1 MRPDMITM
9 TSQHEDVWPM
19 SSGPVRPGILWY
31 GIAEELSSGEI
42 DNVVLAFSYGNKT
55 AGLVNL
61 PTAWVPAFAAIPAW
75 CWEVWFQDPASWL
88 ENIASYGIDLM
99 KVHDLISTQGS
110 RSIIVRSS
118 AVGEGLDDR
127 GRFVSTVIDRQSSV
141 NDLIAAMIEIYA
153 DFASKGAP
161 NAMALC
167 VQVYFKPDIAGHVSN
182 EVRLSATRN
191 QWKFGVRTPSFA
203 PDRGI
208 NSRFAEPPVE
218 DQPLAVWHS
227 KDTGAVLRRTCNWI
241 NKRVYG
247 RSHLEWCVSG
257 NQMHLVQ
264 WDQEEPTSP
273 GINPHQRAAIWSGN
287 SDSTPTVSAS
297 DRFKLHRI
305 QDDPPWQKLKNIRDF
320 WVDADPPRHHMYVVS
335 GDSVVEAL
343 SSDFDRRRLIAE
355 IDKLTGGRAVLRTDC
370 KDPTVPRFNLP
381 RTNTVSGE
389 KASVWLKDTITSMLA
404 RGVLAADV
412 AFIMHRYI
420 PARAA
425 AWSYF
430 APGDQFVTVDC
441 LWGLPDGLQFLA
453 HDSYQVDALNGD
465 ILSAET
471 RYKRHFL
478 QEQEDG
484 EWSYVQVA
492 REYGRDRVLS
502 KEALEHIAQQSVKIS
517 DKIKDQAQIMWFCD
531 IPAEMGLGEQL
542 PWFRSKDYMEHSQ
555 AKRPAIPSYKISNLK
570 ELDLFNKTA
579 GRFILLLSPEVD
591 LVRDDDAFLDRVIE
605 VALGRD
611 LPVQLDGSTLGHA
624 YYKMKAAGIMV
635 LSSQPKYR
643 RSRRKT
649 VYNKVVRDAIPAN
662 IALKGEKVSFGRLS
676 KDDSVKALIGKLFEE
691 GIELGNAKTSSSSL
705 EELAD
710 VLEVVRGI
718 CSISGVE
725 WKELV
730 NVADKKRENR
740 GGFERQTVLIHTE
753 RSKTRFV
760 NSGLI
765 GERPPEPYLT
775 LADIGEVGARNGVAF
790 VPFPRAIEPA
800 GLTINL
806 SLGGR
811 SVALTMRFAGSGIEL
826 SLAEAPAAPP
836 SSNPGQLQLF

>member
-1 MRPDMITM
+1 MRAG
-9 TSQHEDVWPM
+9 V
-19 SSGPVRPGILWY
+19 LWY
-31 GIAEELSSGEI
+31 GEAYGVSSGEI
-42 DNVVLAFSYGNKT
+42 DSVVLAFSYGNKT

-61 PTAWVPAFAAIPAW
+61 PPAWVPAFAAIPAW
-75 CWEVWFQDPASWL
+75 CSEAWSEDPKSWR
-88 ENIASYGIDLM
+88 ESIASFGIDLGRI
-99 KVHDLISTQGS
+99 HSEISAQGS
-110 RSIIVRSS
+110 RAIIVRSS

-127 GRFVSTVIDRQSSV
+127 GRFLSTVINSTSSV
-141 NDLIAAMIEIYA
+141 DDLVTAMIEIYA
-153 DFASKGAP
+153 DFDSKGAP

-191 QWKFGVRTPSFA
+191 QWKFGVRVPSFA

-227 KDTGAVLRRTCNWI
+227 KDTGAVLRRMCSWI

-257 NQMHLVQ
+257 NQLHLVQ
-264 WDQEEPTSP
+264 WDQEDPTSP
-273 GINPHQRAAIWSGN
+273 GINPHQRAAIWSG
-287 SDSTPTVSAS
+287 DSSENLIASAS
-297 DRFKLHRI
+297 DRFRLHRI
-305 QDDPPWQKLKNIRDF
+305 QDDPPWQKLRNIRDF
-320 WVDADPPRHHMYVVS
+320 WVDAEAPRHHMYVIS
-335 GDSVVEAL
+335 GDSVVDAL
-343 SSDFDRRRLIAE
+343 GSDIGTKMLIAE

-370 KDPTVPRFNLP
+370 KDPKVPRFNLP
-381 RTNTVSGE
+381 RTNTVNGDKAVSWLNGTMAIMRHSG
-389 KASVWLKDTITSMLA
+389 VVPTDI
-404 RGVLAADV
+404 

-430 APGDQFVTVDC
+430 APGDHFITIDC

-465 ILSAET
+465 ILSAEI

-502 KEALEHIAQQSVKIS
+502 KEALKYIAQQSVKIS
-517 DKIKDQAQIMWFCD
+517 EKIKDQAQIMWFCD
-531 IPAEMGLGEQL
+531 IPSEMGLGEQL

-555 AKRPAIPSYKISNLK
+555 VKRPALPSYKISNMK
-570 ELDLFNKTA
+570 ELDSFKNTD
-579 GRFILLLSPEVD
+579 GRFILLLHPDVD
-591 LVRDDDAFLDRVIE
+591 LVRDDDAFLDRIIDIC
-605 VALGRD
+605 LDRN

-649 VYNKVVRDAIPAN
+649 IYNKVVRDAIPAN
-662 IALKGEKVSFGRLS
+662 IAMKGEHVSFGRLS
-676 KDDSVKALIGKLFEE
+676 KADSVKALIGKLFEE
-691 GIELGNAKTSSSSL
+691 GIELGSANTSSESL
-705 EELAD
+705 EELSD

-718 CSISGVE
+718 SSVSGIA
-725 WKELV
+725 WNDLIIA
-730 NVADKKRENR
+730 ADKKRENR
-740 GGFERQTVLIHTE
+740 GGFEKQTVLIHTE
-753 RSKTRFV
+753 RSKMRSV
-760 NSGLI
+760 DSELI
-765 GERPPEPYLT
+765 GGKPPEPHLT
-775 LADIGEVGARNGVAF
+775 LADIGEVEERNGVAF
-790 VPFPRAIEPA
+790 VPFPRAIEPT

-806 SLGGR
+806 TLAGR
-811 SVALTMRFAGSGIEL
+811 SVSLTMRLAGAGIEL
-826 SLAEAPAAPP
+826 SLAEAPIVPP
-836 SSNPGQLQLF
+836 SYNPGQLQLF